1 MSHLHLQ
8 LINRNN
14 IPASTTTHH
23 THTSQTHVSGS
34 HWRDAKRATDM
45 NIISTVCAGGLR
57 HALEYIQ
64 CNSSAIRFPNVSSG
78 QVEVGR

>member
-64 CNSSAIRFPNVSSG
+64 CNSSAIRFPNVSWG